1 MENLINIGTII
12 GTHHLLGSVKMNS
25 IFMETDLIIGEKVL
39 LEKEDKRKLLTIKNI
54 KRLNEKKLIVD
65 FEEIGN
71 IDQAKELNGF
81 QMKIRRDLLPEKNED
96 EFYIKDLLG
105 VEVFSNNEKIGEFI
119 FWALNETD
127 EMETA
132 AHDILIIEDI
142 VSKKEV
148 MIPLVDEFVKKIDFK
163 NNRIEVEL
171 IEGMRE

>member
-25 IFMETDLIIGEKVL
+25 IFAETELIIGERV
-39 LEKEDKRKLLTIKNI
+39 
-54 KRLNEKKLIVD
+54 LIVD

-105 VEVFSNNEKIGEFI
+105 VEVFSNNEKIGEI
-119 FWALNETD
+119 TD
-127 EMETA
+127 VMETA
-132 AHDILIIEDI
+132 AHDILIIEDV
-142 VSKKEV
+142 VSKKEIMV
-148 MIPLVDEFVKKIDFK
+148 PLVDEFVKKIDFK